1 MIQPNGL
8 TKHLFA
14 EKQRTLQYKLMN
26 VIRNTVITKNT
37 TCFFIMQMLEN
48 MYRCTDWGWSVY
60 FWTTLYKKT

>member
-48 MYRCTDWGWSVY
+48 MYRCTDWG
-60 FWTTLYKKT
+60 